1 MPEIEVGRE
10 RDAAPEYRAV
20 EAATARAAGSPVT
33 AGLEPCPHGEQRQR
47 ERTAPECGSRGP
59 GLRQAHEDPGPGNG
73 QRARKERD
81 ECNDE
86 DARAHC
92 GAASIRHNECV
103 SDAPHPA
110 ATHVTPYDRL
120 DLGDAAIVR
129 LLASGA
135 QRAAL
140 VDYFGAAAYAE
151 LAVLARRAAARRD
164 RGGPRVYI
172 LPGIMGSQ
180 LGKPRGHGLP
190 RDILWLDPIDIA
202 IGRLREIALRPHTPV
217 RAMGVLLYNFLRL
230 ELHLV
235 IAGFSPRLHD
245 YDWRR
250 SVVDLGREFAATVA
264 RDPAPHVRVV
274 AHSMGGLVARAALA
288 LPGSERIERLVMLGT
303 PNSGSFAPV
312 QALRGTYAVVRK
324 LAMLDQFHSA
334 ETLANE
340 VYSTFP
346 GLYELLPAEGT
357 TGIDLFDAAAWP
369 EKGPRPDPLL
379 LAGARSALRGLAGGD
394 GRMTLIAGYARPTV
408 TAIERAGADFAYTVT
423 QDGDGTVPLALAE
436 LPGVRTYY
444 IREGHSE
451 LTTNRIVT
459 AAVVDILRAGVT
471 RRLPDRRPLAS
482 RAAARITDAGLR
494 RTHRGKIDWH
504 ALSADERRIFLET
517 LNDPPKLA
525 LRAPPARAAAQPTRR
540 ARRGGTGEVLDIE
553 ITRGDIAAAS
563 AEALA
568 VGVYH
573 GVPPAGAVAAIDA
586 RLGGAIAEFDERR
599 MLPGRAGQVTALPA
613 AGRLP
618 HAAHVV
624 IVGLGRFADLDA
636 GTVEL
641 AADSVARFCGRG
653 GIRSIATV
661 PWGAGSGMPATLSF
675 AAQLRGYLRQRGAP
689 GSRLDRIVFVVRGA
703 AEHRA
708 IARLAAALTREVDSD
723 DLRIRVHKG
732 PATRARREIAANV
745 STVPRLAHLFVE
757 RVASDAGTETWRA
770 AALTPGE
777 QAAVIAESQ
786 RFTRRDLDALLR
798 QLDDERFTAARVT
811 RLGARLAK
819 LVLHPNV
826 LAALAASKAN
836 PLSVVNDVETSR
848 LPWEM
853 LTLGS
858 WSPAIRAGLS
868 RRFAAANL
876 GVARFSERRRAD
888 TTLTVLL
895 VVNPTEDLPGA
906 AREGARV
913 RDIFRG
919 LLDARLTLV
928 EGAAATRARVLAEFE
943 SGDYDVVHY
952 AGHAAFDPGTPQSSG
967 LIVSDGVVT
976 GADLVS
982 LAQLPALVFFN
993 ACESGR
999 VRGARRMPGAPGA
1012 PGVRASRVAGLA
1024 AGTSVAEAWLRAGI
1038 ANFVGT
1044 YWPVGDAAAATCAD
1058 TFYTALVGGASIG
1071 GALLAA
1077 RHAVQALRSP
1087 DWADYLHYGDPQFAL
1102 KPGAQAPPVT
1112 RRPRRR
1118 SSSAP

>member
-1 MPEIEVGRE
+1 M
-10 RDAAPEYRAV
+10 
-20 EAATARAAGSPVT
+20 
-33 AGLEPCPHGEQRQR
+33 
-47 ERTAPECGSRGP
+47 
-59 GLRQAHEDPGPGNG
+59 
-73 QRARKERD
+73 
-81 ECNDE
+81 
-86 DARAHC
+86 
-92 GAASIRHNECV
+92 

-180 LGKPRGHGLP
+180 LGKPRGPGLP

-217 RAMGVLLYNFLRL
+217 RAMGVLLYNFL
-230 ELHLV
+230 ELQLRLV
-235 IAGFSPRLHD
+235 IAGFAPRCFD

-250 SVVDLGREFAATVA
+250 SVIELGREFAAVIA
-264 RDPAPHVRVV
+264 RDPAPRVQVV

-288 LPGSERIERLVMLGT
+288 LPGNERIERLVMLGT

-312 QALRGTYAVVRK
+312 QALRGTYSVVRK

-357 TGIDLFDAAAWP
+357 TAIDLFDAAMWP
-369 EKGPRPDPLL
+369 AAGPRPDPLL
-379 LAGARSALRGLAGGD
+379 LADARSALRGLAPAD
-394 GRMTLIAGYARPTV
+394 ERMTLVAGYARRTV
-408 TAIERAGADFAYTVT
+408 TGIARAGAQFAYTVT
-423 QDGDGTVPLALAE
+423 RDGDGTVPLALAE

-451 LTTNRIVT
+451 LTANRTVT
-459 AAVVDILRAGVT
+459 AAVIDLLRTGAT
-471 RRLPDRRPLAS
+471 RRLPDRRPVPS

-494 RTHRGKIDWH
+494 RVHRGKIDWH
-504 ALSADERRIFLET
+504 DLSPDERRIFLAT
-517 LNDPPKLA
+517 LNDPPTLT
-525 LRAPPARAAAQPTRR
+525 LRAPSARRAPSAPPTRATQRPVARTRR
-540 ARRGGTGEVLDIE
+540 ARAVLE
-553 ITRGDIAAAS
+553 IGIIRGDIAAA
-563 AEALA
+563 AADALA

-573 GVPPAGAVAAIDA
+573 GVPPAGAAAAIDA
-586 RLGGAIAEFDERR
+586 QLGGAIAEFAERR
-599 MLPGRAGQVTALPA
+599 MLPGRAGQITALPA

-636 GTVEL
+636 GTIEL
-641 AADSVARFCGRG
+641 AADSVARFCERG
-653 GIRSIATV
+653 GLGSIATV

-675 AAQLRGYLRQRGAP
+675 AAQLRGYLRQRGPA
-689 GSRLDRIVFVVRGA
+689 GSGLERIVFVVRDA

-708 IARLAAALTREVDSD
+708 IARLAATLAREMDPD
-723 DLRIRVHKG
+723 GLRIRVHTG
-732 PATRARREIAANV
+732 VAARARRATPTPAA
-745 STVPRLAHLFVE
+745 TVPRLAHLLVE
-757 RVASDAGTETWRA
+757 RTGSDADTETWRA

-777 QAAVIAESQ
+777 QAAVIAEPK
-786 RFTRRDLDALLR
+786 RFARRDLDALLR

-811 RLGARLAK
+811 RLGASLAK
-819 LVLHPNV
+819 LVLHPHV
-826 LAALAASKAN
+826 LAALAASKSN

-876 GVARFSERRRAD
+876 SVARFSERRRSER
-888 TTLTVLL
+888 TLTVLL

-919 LLDARLTLV
+919 LADARLTLV

-952 AGHAAFDPGTPQSSG
+952 AGHAAFDPGAPRSSG

-976 GADLVS
+976 GGDLVS

-999 VRGARRMPGAPGA
+999 VRGARAIPAARRAAGA
-1012 PGVRASRVAGLA
+1012 RTSRVAGLA
-1024 AGTSVAEAWLRAGI
+1024 AGVSVAEAWLRAGI
-1038 ANFVGT
+1038 ANFIGT

-1102 KPGAQAPPVT
+1102 KSVDAAAAIT
-1112 RRPRRR
+1112 RR
-1118 SSSAP
+1118 